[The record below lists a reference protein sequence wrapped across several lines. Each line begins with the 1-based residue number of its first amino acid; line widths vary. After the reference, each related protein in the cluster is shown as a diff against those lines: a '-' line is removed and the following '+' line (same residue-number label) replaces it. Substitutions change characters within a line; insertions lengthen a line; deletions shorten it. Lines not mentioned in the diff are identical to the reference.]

1 MSRGV
6 DTTPGSRWNHQQI
19 QAFNIEDVTISKTDI
34 LPGIHIYISQGTLN
48 AEVESILGKIT
59 AHQIRAGSEQELRK
73 AADNTWLYPLFF
85 FLANSSEEYC
95 YPPSRVTPRYEQ
107 RERITMQQ
115 NDFVSGEG
123 LSSPPAQDSQEEE
136 STSSYNLSEGGS
148 ESDHLSRITS
158 EPATVLTA
166 VLFLQAV
173 SESRQQSQM
182 RNLHL
187 KWHATQT
194 AFRIVNENFD
204 CTTINDGTLVE
215 KQKVGG
221 VWVHNPNSLVY
232 CSLETK
238 KALEDWNNGSGE
250 RTCKVHAQEG
260 AELLGMM
267 AQRVAGI
274 PVELLSKLSDYDRT
288 YV

>member
-19 QAFNIEDVTISKTDI
+19 KAFNIKDFTIEKTDI
-34 LPGIHIYISQGTLN
+34 LPAILIYIRQGTLN
-48 AEVESILGKIT
+48 AEVESIFGKI
-59 AHQIRAGSEQELRK
+59 APHQIRAGSEQELRK
-73 AADNTWLYPLFF
+73 AADNTWLYPFFF

-95 YPPSRVTPRYEQ
+95 YPPSQVTTRYEQ
-107 RERITMQQ
+107 REQITVQQ

-123 LSSPPAQDSQEEE
+123 LSSSPAQDSQDEG
-136 STSSYNLSEGGS
+136 STLSQHSYNLSEGGS

-158 EPATVLTA
+158 EPATILTA

-173 SESRQQSQM
+173 SESRQQSKM

-204 CTTINDGTLVE
+204 CRTINDGTLVE

-238 KALEDWNNGSGE
+238 KALED
-250 RTCKVHAQEG
+250 
-260 AELLGMM
+260 
-267 AQRVAGI
+267 
-274 PVELLSKLSDYDRT
+274 
-288 YV
+288 